1 MLPVLATPPRTIE
14 RLPAPPVAERAGQ
27 AGHTGQ
33 AGPASGPS
41 LASRPGPA
49 LHAVVG
55 ALVAVAAVAALI
67 AAVTGHGEL
76 AVYLVG
82 LGVVTTVGWAASVME
97 RWTVTPLSVSRR
109 RPLFTT
115 TIALDD
121 VRTVSVIDND
131 GVTEIVVGGRGWRA
145 VEIPVDE
152 ERTGPGTVKALAAL
166 VEAAAHRGAQVDP
179 AALQA
184 LSSAR

>member
-14 RLPAPPVAERAGQ
+14 RFPASPLTDRAD
-27 AGHTGQ
+27 Q

-41 LASRPGPA
+41 LDSRPGPA
-49 LHAVVG
+49 LHVVVG
-55 ALVAVAAVAALI
+55 AIVAAAAVAALV

-82 LGVVTTVGWAASVME
+82 LGVVSIVGWAASVVE
-97 RWTVTPLSVSRR
+97 RWTVSSQSVSRR

-115 TIALDD
+115 TVALHD

-131 GVTEIVVGGRGWRA
+131 GVPEIVIGGRGWRA
-145 VEIPVDE
+145 VEIPLDE
-152 ERTGPGTVKALAAL
+152 ERTGPGTVAALTEL
-166 VEAAAHRGAQVDP
+166 VEAAARGGARVDP
-179 AALQA
+179 AALEA
-184 LSSAR
+184 LRAFR

>member
-14 RLPAPPVAERAGQ
+14 RLSAPPRSDRAGQ
-27 AGHTGQ
+27 ASPESGPV
-33 AGPASGPS
+33 AGPSP
-41 LASRPGPA
+41 ASRPGPA

-55 ALVAVAAVAALI
+55 ALVTVAAVAALT

-97 RWTVTPLSVSRR
+97 RWTVTSRSVSRR

-115 TIALDD
+115 TVELDD

-145 VEIPVDE
+145 VEIPLDE
-152 ERTGPGTVKALAAL
+152 ERTGPGTVAALTEL

-184 LSSAR
+184 LRAPR